1 MVGRTPCARRT
12 DVGGDSYMLLAK
24 VGNVDHIGHG
34 RSPSSART
42 SCAPRVGLPRQERA
56 IFFGSDLH
64 FRKSRGTAAGN
75 LKLGVTLQHHAYR
88 LAVCLLRYLRRV
100 GAPAVDAELAAEASA
115 YVVLM
120 HMHVGCGNLERL
132 RVLCGQSGD
141 ILGGDVGEQ
150 MIAVSPLGNGAVAFQ
165 AAMSDHRSAIY

>member
-1 MVGRTPCARRT
+1 DGH
-12 DVGGDSYMLLAK
+12 MLLAI

-42 SCAPRVGLPRQERA
+42 SSAPRVGLPRQERA
-56 IFFGSDLH
+56 IFFRSDPD

-75 LKLGVTLQHHAYR
+75 LKLGVTLQHHAHR
-88 LAVCLLRYLRRV
+88 LAICLLRYLRRV
-100 GAPAVDAELAAEASA
+100 GAPAVDAELATEASA

-120 HMHVGCGNLERL
+120 HMHVGRGDLERL
-132 RVLCGQSGD
+132 RVLRGQSGNV
-141 ILGGDVGEQ
+141 LGGDVGEQ

-165 AAMSDHRSAIY
+165 AAVSDHWSAIYPFR